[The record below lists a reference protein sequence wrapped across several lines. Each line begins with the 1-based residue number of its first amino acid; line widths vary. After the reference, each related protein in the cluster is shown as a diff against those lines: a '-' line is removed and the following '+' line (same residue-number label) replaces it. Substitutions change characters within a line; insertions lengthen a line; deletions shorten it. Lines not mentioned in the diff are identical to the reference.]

1 MGLLAKLSR
10 GICFYEATAGRLTGA
25 KRRRR
30 NAIACFYKRIN
41 ESDMKIYHFRN
52 GRMVSVNIQH

>member
-1 MGLLAKLSR
+1 LLAKLGR
-10 GICFYEATAGRLTGA
+10 GIC
-25 KRRRR
+25 R

-52 GRMVSVNIQH
+52 GV